1 MEVKKVPMINKLDA
15 ISWLQKNLFST
26 WYNTILTII
35 SLGFIY
41 WIGKG
46 FIQWAVNEAQ
56 WEVIEANFRLFFV
69 GFYPVKPNNLLWRPW
84 LSLGIIMSMG
94 GLSWGILS
102 PVNNNNLFNTKIL
115 VFFSIIAVV
124 FVLISIPS
132 NITSSLIL
140 LSFFVL
146 LIIGAIIGKKLG
158 RKFSDLI
165 SWLPVLWIGI
175 FFINLWIL
183 LGTKYVKLDNL
194 SGLIL
199 NILVAVVSISLCF
212 PFGVL
217 LALGRQSK
225 LPVIRWLSIAYIEII
240 RALPLI
246 GILFMAQVML
256 PLILPANLRPDRVIR
271 VIAAFTIFSSAYL
284 AENVRGGLQA
294 VPKGQIEA
302 AKALGLN
309 PIYTLGFIVL
319 PQAIKAVIPSI
330 VGQFISLFKDT
341 SLLAIV
347 GLVDLLGI
355 AEKIVKGNQKFVG
368 HYQEAYVFIAL
379 IFWVI
384 CYSMSLV
391 SRRLESKVISNK

>member
-115 VFFSIIAVV
+115 ISFSIIAVV

-132 NITSSLIL
+132 NITSSIIL

-391 SRRLESKVISNK
+391 SRRLESK

>member
-102 PVNNNNLFNTKIL
+102 PVNNNLFNTKIL
-115 VFFSIIAVV
+115 IAFSIIAVV

-132 NITSSLIL
+132 NITSSIII

-146 LIIGAIIGKKLG
+146 LIISAIIGKKLG

-309 PIYTLGFIVL
+309 PVYTLGFIVL

-391 SRRLESKVISNK
+391 SRRLESK

>member
-1 MEVKKVPMINKLDA
+1 MINNLNG
-15 ISWLQKNLFST
+15 ISKRYTAQRLWLQKNLFSS

-41 WIGKG
+41 WIGKS
-46 FIQWAVNEAQ
+46 FIQWSITDAK

-69 GFYPVKPNNLLWRPW
+69 GYYPTKPINLLWRPW
-84 LSLGIIMSMG
+84 LALGIIMSMG

-102 PVNNNNLFNTKIL
+102 SAKENLFNRKNL
-115 VFFSIIAVV
+115 VLLGLVAIV
-124 FVLISIPS
+124 FTLFSIPS
-132 NITSSLIL
+132 NISSSAIL
-140 LSFFVL
+140 LGFL
-146 LIIGAIIGKKLG
+146 LLMIANAIAGKELGKK
-158 RKFSDLI
+158 FPDI
-165 SWLPVLWIGI
+165 INWLSLLWIAI
-175 FFINLWIL
+175 FFIDLWIL
-183 LGTKYVKLDNL
+183 LGTKYVRLDNL
-194 SGLIL
+194 SGFLL

-212 PFGVL
+212 PLGVL
-217 LALGRQSK
+217 LALGRQSE

-240 RALPLI
+240 RALPLL

-256 PLILPANLRPDRVIR
+256 PLVLPANFRPDRVIR
-271 VIAAFTIFSSAYL
+271 VIAGFTIFSSAYL

-294 VPKGQIEA
+294 VAQGQVEA

-309 PIYTLGFIVL
+309 SFYTMIFIVL

-355 AEKIVKGNQKFVG
+355 ADKIVKGNPKFLG
-368 HYQEAYVFIAL
+368 DYQETYVFVAL
-379 IFWVI
+379 IFWLI
-384 CYSMSLV
+384 CYAMSLA
-391 SRRLESKVISNK
+391 SRRLENKM

>member
-115 VFFSIIAVV
+115 ISFSIIAVV

-294 VPKGQIEA
+294 VPKGQVEA

-309 PIYTLGFIVL
+309 PVYTLGFIVL

-384 CYSMSLV
+384 CYSMSLL
-391 SRRLESKVISNK
+391 SRRLEIK

>member
-1 MEVKKVPMINKLDA
+1 MTNELNA
-15 ISWLQKNLFST
+15 IAERFVLQRAWLQKNLFSS
-26 WYNTILTII
+26 WYNTILTIV
-35 SLGFIY
+35 SLSFIY

-46 FIQWAVNEAQ
+46 FIQWAITEAQ

-69 GFYPVKPNNLLWRPW
+69 GSYPIKPYNLLWRPW
-84 LSLGIIMSMG
+84 LTLGIIMSMG
-94 GLSWGILS
+94 GFSWGILS
-102 PVNNNNLFNTKIL
+102 HATNLFSTKNL
-115 VFFSIIAVV
+115 VIFSIVAVF

-132 NITSSLIL
+132 NISSSIIL
-140 LSFFVL
+140 LSFFAL
-146 LIIGAIIGKKLG
+146 LIIGASTGKKLA
-158 RKFSDLI
+158 KKNLNLI
-165 SWLPVLWIGI
+165 SWLPLLWIGI
-175 FFINLWIL
+175 FFINLGIL
-183 LGTKYVKLDNL
+183 LGTKSVKLDNL

-217 LALGRQSK
+217 LALGRRSK

-246 GILFMAQVML
+246 GILFMTQVML
-256 PLILPANLRPDRVIR
+256 PLVLPANIRPDRVIR
-271 VIAAFTIFSSAYL
+271 AIAGFTIFSSAYL

-294 VPKGQIEA
+294 VPKGQVEA

-309 PIYTLGFIVL
+309 PVYILGFIVL

-355 AEKIVKGNQKFVG
+355 AEKIVKGNPKFVG
-368 HYQEAYVFIAL
+368 DYQEAYIFIAL
-379 IFWVI
+379 IFWLI

-391 SRRLESKVISNK
+391 SRQLENKP

>member
-115 VFFSIIAVV
+115 ISFSIIAVV

-132 NITSSLIL
+132 NITSSIIL

-294 VPKGQIEA
+294 VPKGQVEA

-309 PIYTLGFIVL
+309 PVYTLGFIVL
-319 PQAIKAVIPSI
+319 PQAIRAVIPSI

-391 SRRLESKVISNK
+391 SRRLESK

>member
-1 MEVKKVPMINKLDA
+1 MTNELDA
-15 ISWLQKNLFST
+15 IAKIFVGQRTWLQKNLFSS

-35 SLGFIY
+35 SIGFIY
-41 WIGKG
+41 WIGRG
-46 FIQWAVNEAQ
+46 FIQWAITEAQ

-69 GFYPVKPNNLLWRPW
+69 GFYPVKPTNLLWRPW
-84 LSLGIIMSMG
+84 LTLGIIMSMG
-94 GLSWGILS
+94 GFSWGILS
-102 PVNNNNLFNTKIL
+102 RAANLFGIKNL
-115 VFFSIIAVV
+115 VVFSIVAVF

-132 NITSSLIL
+132 NIYSSIIL
-140 LSFFVL
+140 LSFLL
-146 LIIGAIIGKKLG
+146 LIILAAFVGKKLG
-158 RKFSDLI
+158 SSNPDFVN
-165 SWLPVLWIGI
+165 WLPLLWLVI
-175 FFINLWIL
+175 FFINLGIL
-183 LGTKYVKLDNL
+183 LGTDDVKLDEL

-256 PLILPANLRPDRVIR
+256 PLVLPANARPDRVIR
-271 VIAAFTIFSSAYL
+271 VIAGFTIFSAAYL

-294 VPKGQIEA
+294 VPQGQVEA

-309 PIYTLGFIVL
+309 PLYTLGFIVL
-319 PQAIKAVIPSI
+319 PQAIKAVIPTI

-347 GLVDLLGI
+347 GLVDLLDI
-355 AEKIVKGNQKFVG
+355 AEKIVKGNQKFIG
-368 HYQEAYVFIAL
+368 DYQEVYVFVAL
-379 IFWVI
+379 IFWLI
-384 CYSMSLV
+384 CYSMSFV
-391 SRRLESKVISNK
+391 SRRLETKP

>member
-1 MEVKKVPMINKLDA
+1 METKKVPVINKLDA

-26 WYNTILTII
+26 WYNTILTVI
-35 SLGFIY
+35 SLSFIY
-41 WIGKG
+41 WISTG
-46 FIQWAVNEAQ
+46 FIQWAITEAE

-69 GFYPVKPNNLLWRPW
+69 GSYAKDNINLLWRPW
-84 LSLGIIMSMG
+84 LTLGIIMSMG
-94 GLSWGILS
+94 GLSWGMAS
-102 PVNNNNLFNTKIL
+102 HVTAKLFNTKTL
-115 VFFSIIAVV
+115 VLFSAIAIV

-132 NITSSLIL
+132 NITSSIIL
-140 LSFFVL
+140 LSFLTL
-146 LIIGAIIGKKLG
+146 LIISATIGKKL
-158 RKFSDLI
+158 RIKFPNLI
-165 SWLPVLWIGI
+165 SWLPLLWIGI

-194 SGLIL
+194 SGFIL

-246 GILFMAQVML
+246 GIIFMSQVML
-256 PLILPANLRPDRVIR
+256 PLVLPANFRPDRVIR

-294 VPKGQIEA
+294 VPKGQVEA
-302 AKALGLN
+302 AQALGLN
-309 PIYTLGFIVL
+309 PVYTLSFIVL

-347 GLVDLLGI
+347 GLVDLLGM

-368 HYQEAYVFIAL
+368 DYGEAYIFIAV
-379 IFWVI
+379 IFWLI
-384 CYSMSLV
+384 CYSMSLA
-391 SRRLESKVISNK
+391 SRRLEKSNG

>member
-1 MEVKKVPMINKLDA
+1 MEVKEISVIHKMNLM
-15 ISWLQKNLFST
+15 SWLQKNLFST

-41 WIGKG
+41 WVGKG
-46 FIQWAVNEAQ
+46 FIQWAITEAQ
-56 WEVIEANFRLFFV
+56 WQVIEANFRLFFV
-69 GFYPVKPNNLLWRPW
+69 GFYPVKPINLLWRPW
-84 LSLGIIMSMG
+84 LTLGIIMSMG

-102 PVNNNNLFNTKIL
+102 HATANLFNTKIL
-115 VFFSIIAVV
+115 VIFSIVAIIFTLIA
-124 FVLISIPS
+124 IPS
-132 NITSSLIL
+132 NITSSIIL
-140 LSFFVL
+140 LTFFL
-146 LIIGAIIGKKLG
+146 LVIINAIVGKKIG
-158 RKFSDLI
+158 RIIPDLI
-165 SWLPVLWIGI
+165 SWLPLLWIGI

-256 PLILPANLRPDRVIR
+256 PLVLPANVRPDRVIR
-271 VIAAFTIFSSAYL
+271 VIAGFTIFSSAYL

-309 PIYTLGFIVL
+309 PVYTLGFIVL

-347 GLVDLLGI
+347 GLVDLLDI
-355 AEKIVKGNQKFVG
+355 AEKIVKGNQKFFG
-368 HYQEAYVFIAL
+368 DYQEVYIFIAL
-379 IFWVI
+379 IFWLI

-391 SRRLESKVISNK
+391 SRKLENN

>member
-1 MEVKKVPMINKLDA
+1 MEIKKVPVINKLDA
-15 ISWLQKNLFST
+15 IAWLQKNLFST
-26 WYNTILTII
+26 WYNTILTVI

-41 WIGKG
+41 WISQG
-46 FIQWAVNEAQ
+46 FIHWAITEAQ
-56 WEVIEANFRLFFV
+56 WEVIDANFRLFFV
-69 GFYPVKPNNLLWRPW
+69 GSYAKNQINLLWRPW
-84 LSLGIIMSMG
+84 LTLGIIMSMG
-94 GLSWGILS
+94 GFSWGMLS
-102 PVNNNNLFNTKIL
+102 HAKANLFGTKNL
-115 VFFSIIAVV
+115 VVFSIIAII

-132 NITSSLIL
+132 NITSSIIL
-140 LSFFVL
+140 LSFLTL
-146 LIIGAIIGKKLG
+146 LIISAIIGKKIG
-158 RKFSDLI
+158 RKFPDLI
-165 SWLPVLWIGI
+165 SWLPLLWISI

-212 PFGVL
+212 PLGVL

-246 GILFMAQVML
+246 GIIFMSQVML
-256 PLILPANLRPDRVIR
+256 PLVLPANFRPDRVIR

-294 VPKGQIEA
+294 VPKGQVEA

-309 PIYTLGFIVL
+309 PVYTLAFIVL
-319 PQAIKAVIPSI
+319 PQAIRAVIPSI

-368 HYQEAYVFIAL
+368 DYREAYIFIAL
-379 IFWVI
+379 IFWLI

-391 SRRLESKVISNK
+391 SRKLESK

>member
-115 VFFSIIAVV
+115 ISFSIIAVV

-391 SRRLESKVISNK
+391 SRRLESK

>member
-1 MEVKKVPMINKLDA
+1 MEIRKVPVINKRDA
-15 ISWLQKNLFST
+15 IAWLQKNLFST
-26 WYNTILTII
+26 WYNTILTVV

-46 FIQWAVNEAQ
+46 FIQWAITEAQ
-56 WEVIEANFRLFFV
+56 WEVIESNFRLFFV
-69 GFYPVKPNNLLWRPW
+69 GFYPIKPNNLLWRPW
-84 LSLGIIMSMG
+84 LTLGIIMSMG

-102 PVNNNNLFNTKIL
+102 HPKTNLFNTKNL
-115 VFFSIIAVV
+115 VFFSIIALI
-124 FVLISIPS
+124 FSLISIPS
-132 NITSSLIL
+132 NISSSIIL
-140 LSFFVL
+140 LSFFLL
-146 LIIGAIIGKKLG
+146 LIIGAILGKKIGKEIPN
-158 RKFSDLI
+158 LI
-165 SWLPVLWIGI
+165 RWLPLLWIGI

-183 LGTKYVKLDNL
+183 LGTKYVRLDNL

-212 PFGVL
+212 PLGVL

-246 GILFMAQVML
+246 GIIFMAQVML
-256 PLILPANLRPDRVIR
+256 PLVLPATFRPDRVIR

-294 VPKGQIEA
+294 VPQGQVEA

-309 PIYTLGFIVL
+309 PFYTLGFIVL
-319 PQAIKAVIPSI
+319 PQAIRAVIPSI

-368 HYQEAYVFIAL
+368 DYQEAYIFIAL
-379 IFWVI
+379 IFWLI

-391 SRRLESKVISNK
+391 SRKLESKSNS

>member
-1 MEVKKVPMINKLDA
+1 MINDLDGIFKKSA
-15 ISWLQKNLFST
+15 SQHAWLQKNLFSS

-35 SLGFIY
+35 SISFIY

-46 FIQWAVNEAQ
+46 FIQWAITEAQ
-56 WEVIEANFRLFFV
+56 WQVIEANFRLFFV

-84 LSLGIIMSMG
+84 LSLGIIISMG
-94 GLSWGILS
+94 GFSWGIS
-102 PVNNNNLFNTKIL
+102 SQGANLFSIKNL
-115 VFFSIIAVV
+115 VIFTIVAIIC
-124 FVLISIPS
+124 VLISIPS
-132 NITSSLIL
+132 NITSSIIL
-140 LSFFVL
+140 LSFLTL
-146 LIIGAIIGKKLG
+146 LITSAIIGKKLG
-158 RKFSDLI
+158 IKFPEFI
-165 SWLPVLWIGI
+165 SWLPLLWIGI

-183 LGTKYVKLDNL
+183 LGIKDVKLDDL

-217 LALGRQSK
+217 LAVGRQSK
-225 LPVIRWLSIAYIEII
+225 LPVIRWLSIIYIEII

-256 PLILPANLRPDRVIR
+256 PLVLPANIRPDRVFR
-271 VIAAFTIFSSAYL
+271 AIAGFTIFSAAYL

-294 VPKGQIEA
+294 VPKGQVEA

-355 AEKIVKGNQKFVG
+355 AEKIVKGNQKFIG
-368 HYQEAYVFIAL
+368 DYQEVYVFIAI
-379 IFWVI
+379 IFWLI

-391 SRRLESKVISNK
+391 SRKLETKP

>member
-1 MEVKKVPMINKLDA
+1 MEIKKIPVINKLDA

-26 WYNTILTII
+26 WYNTVLTII
-35 SLGFIY
+35 SLCFIY
-41 WIGKG
+41 WIGNG
-46 FIQWAVNEAQ
+46 FIQWAITEAE

-69 GFYPVKPNNLLWRPW
+69 GSYAKDNINLLWRPW
-84 LSLGIIMSMG
+84 LTLGIIMSMG

-102 PVNNNNLFNTKIL
+102 PAKNNLFNTKTL
-115 VFFSIIAVV
+115 VVFSIIAVV

-132 NITSSLIL
+132 NITSSIIL
-140 LSFFVL
+140 LGFLLL
-146 LIIGAIIGKKLG
+146 LIISAIIGKILG
-158 RKFSDLI
+158 RKFPNLI

-175 FFINLWIL
+175 FFIDLWIL
-183 LGTKYVKLDNL
+183 LGTKSVKLDNL

-199 NILVAVVSISLCF
+199 NILVAVVGISLCF

-240 RALPLI
+240 RGLPLI
-246 GILFMAQVML
+246 GIIFMSQVML
-256 PLILPANLRPDRVIR
+256 PLVLPANIRLDRVVR

-294 VPKGQIEA
+294 VPKGQVEA

-309 PIYTLGFIVL
+309 PVYTLSFIVL

-347 GLVDLLGI
+347 GLVDLLGM

-368 HYQEAYVFIAL
+368 DYGEAYIFIAL
-379 IFWVI
+379 IFWLI
-384 CYSMSLV
+384 CYSMSLA
-391 SRRLESKVISNK
+391 SRRLEKSNR